1 MKGVERSCS
10 WLSPFLV
17 RVVFTNLIT
26 RVVSGNQE
34 MAERRALITG
44 SKSPISEDS

>member
-1 MKGVERSCS
+1 MSGIRWRGYMKSVERSCS

-26 RVVSGNQE
+26 RVVSG
-34 MAERRALITG
+34 
-44 SKSPISEDS
+44 